1 MKTPRRI
8 IHMLLQCMFLDV
20 RPGRHWWMT
29 HTFGPRSRGQMW
41 DWDCRHFPVSAHVG
55 IRLTIDLRLIDFR
68 SAVSLPRLLGSTVAS
83 TAFIIA
89 SIRIATRAAESILSR
104 SMPL

>member
-1 MKTPRRI
+1 
-8 IHMLLQCMFLDV
+8 MLLQCTFLYL
-20 RPGRHWWMT
+20 RPGGHQWMT
-29 HTFGPRSRGQMW
+29 LTLGPRSRGQMW
-41 DWDCRHFPVSAHVG
+41 DWDCRHFSVSAPVG

-89 SIRIATRAAESILSR
+89 SIRITTRAAESILSR

>member
-1 MKTPRRI
+1 
-8 IHMLLQCMFLDV
+8 
-20 RPGRHWWMT
+20 
-29 HTFGPRSRGQMW
+29 MW
-41 DWDCRHFPVSAHVG
+41 DWDCRHFSVSAPVG

-89 SIRIATRAAESILSR
+89 SVRIAASAAESILSR
-104 SMPL
+104 PMPLQESPRSRRDRDSTAFLLIPHVPVVNRING